1 MKISVGCD
9 HIVTDVKDYLVS
21 YLRNKGHEVIDN
33 GTYDKK
39 RTHYPVF
46 GKKTAEKVVD
56 GEADLGIV
64 LCGTGVGITISA
76 GKVKGVRAAL
86 VEDVASARYAREQLN
101 ANVLGFGGQV
111 IGIGLMEKIVDAF
124 LEAEYKQSP
133 ENDKFIKEIDSIM
146 DGEEQL
152 HDEHFFDEFI
162 EKWNKGGY
170 PTE

>member
-9 HIVTDVKDYLVS
+9 HIVTDVKDYLVD
-21 YLRNKGHEVIDN
+21 YLRGKGYGVIDN

-46 GKKTAEKVVD
+46 GKKAAEKVAD
-56 GEADLGIV
+56 GKADLGIV
-64 LCGTGVGITISA
+64 ICGTGVGITISA

-86 VEDVASARYAREQLN
+86 VEDVATARYAREQLN

-111 IGIGLMEKIVDAF
+111 VGIGLMEKIVDAF
-124 LEAEYKQSP
+124 LEAEYKQSA
-133 ENDKFIKEIDSIM
+133 ENNKIIEEIDSIM

-152 HDEHFFDEFI
+152 NDEHFFDEFI
-162 EKWNKGGY
+162 EKWNNGGY